1 MIRNYSN
8 RTARGRLNSDMSERG
23 RYDPRGM
30 LLITAEEQTAL
41 ESTLARLC
49 IIEVTEGAIDR
60 DKLSAI
66 QRESEKLPLAMAS
79 YIHWLRENMEEIK
92 TTFPARF
99 RELRERAANEGF
111 HKKLPEQAA
120 FMGFTL
126 QCVTSFFLKKV
137 LSPKTPPPRF
147 LLKAGIYS
155 SYYQN
160 NSNSALKM
168 ITRFSSFLKSYQYC

>member
-99 RELRERAANEGF
+99 RELRERAANGR
-111 HKKLPEQAA
+111 
-120 FMGFTL
+120 
-126 QCVTSFFLKKV
+126 
-137 LSPKTPPPRF
+137 LS
-147 LLKAGIYS
+147 
-155 SYYQN
+155 
-160 NSNSALKM
+160 
-168 ITRFSSFLKSYQYC
+168 